1 MTAVYL
7 YIRNNNVE
15 NRITLKFSVAK
26 KIKEQNI
33 CCKFAMR
40 KKKKKKNFKLERLSI
55 HPDTPKSKLAST
67 LFYLF
72 SFVGN
77 SQASTYRHTDRR
89 RVDFPTLIQGR
100 ATQVTTQPHTTL

>member
-33 CCKFAMR
+33 CWKFAMR
-40 KKKKKKNFKLERLSI
+40 KKKKNYKLEHLSI

-67 LFYLF
+67 LFYLS

>member
-26 KIKEQNI
+26 KIEEQNI

-40 KKKKKKNFKLERLSI
+40 KKKKKKTLNWSAYPFIQTHPKVNWLPLYFISSPLSVI
-55 HPDTPKSKLAST
+55 HKPPLT
-67 LFYLF
+67 
-72 SFVGN
+72 GI
-77 SQASTYRHTDRR
+77 QTDA
-89 RVDFPTLIQGR
+89 V
-100 ATQVTTQPHTTL
+100 

>member
-33 CCKFAMR
+33 CWKFAMR
-40 KKKKKKNFKLERLSI
+40 KKKKKTKIGAPI
-55 HPDTPKSKLAST
+55 HSS
-67 LFYLF
+67 
-72 SFVGN
+72 
-77 SQASTYRHTDRR
+77 RHT
-89 RVDFPTLIQGR
+89 QK
-100 ATQVTTQPHTTL
+100 

>member
-15 NRITLKFSVAK
+15 NRITLKFSVAE

-40 KKKKKKNFKLERLSI
+40 EKKLQIGAPI
-55 HPDTPKSKLAST
+55 HSS
-67 LFYLF
+67 
-72 SFVGN
+72 
-77 SQASTYRHTDRR
+77 RHT
-89 RVDFPTLIQGR
+89 QK
-100 ATQVTTQPHTTL
+100 